1 MTCMRSNSLNEN
13 WKGRIV
19 NDGAKELSVRRSI
32 PFKEQ
37 MHVLKRIMAFGKPYK
52 NQFALAIF
60 FSVALAIS
68 TAALPRIIQQFI
80 DNHLTTGNLTIQIIL
95 MFAGLH
101 FGVTLIRMTVWYLE
115 LYLFNMA
122 SEKTI
127 KNIRN
132 QLFEKLH
139 TLGMRFFDQTSTG
152 WLITRV
158 TNDTEAMK
166 DFWNVFLNI
175 MQGIFS
181 VVISLGAMFLLD
193 VSVTLWILLFAPILL
208 IIIRI
213 YQVYSS
219 KTYSEMKSKLSL
231 LNTKL
236 AETINGIS
244 IIQQFRQE
252 KRLQKEFEETNKSYF
267 DSRFSMTKINALLL
281 SPVINLLYTL
291 SIVVILTIFG
301 FDALN
306 GPVEVGVIYAFTTY
320 ANNFFR
326 PLTRLMDS
334 MSLFQDG
341 IVSSSRILTVMDN
354 EEYAPAQL
362 DNKDAHIEEGKIEFK
377 DVSFS
382 YDGTNKVLKNI
393 SFTVNPGETIALV
406 GHTGSGK
413 SSIIN
418 VLMRFYDFDEGEV
431 LIDGKSI
438 KEFPMRELRQRIGL
452 VLQDSFLFYGTIKD
466 NIRLLNKSITDRE
479 IVESARFVQANK
491 FIEEL
496 PGQYDAKVVERGA
509 SFSSGQKQ
517 LISFA
522 STIVRDPKILILDEA
537 TANIDT
543 ETEALIQEGLQ
554 RMRKGRTTVAIAHR
568 LSTIRDADKILVLD
582 NGHII
587 ERGTHDELIDRGGQ
601 YKDMYELQNL
611 GLQTK

>member
-1 MTCMRSNSLNEN
+1 MMEQ
-13 WKGRIV
+13 
-19 NDGAKELSVRRSI
+19 KELSVRRSI

-37 MHVLKRIMAFGKPYK
+37 MHILKRIMTFGKPYK
-52 NQFALAIF
+52 KQFAVAIF

-68 TAALPRIIQQFI
+68 TAALPRIIQLFI
-80 DNHLTTGNLTIQIIL
+80 DNHLTTGDLSLSIIL
-95 MFAGLH
+95 TFAGLH
-101 FGVTLIRMTVWYLE
+101 FGVTLIRLTVWYLE

-122 SEKTI
+122 SEKTVQ
-127 KNIRN
+127 NIRN

-175 MQGIFS
+175 MQGVFG

-193 VSVTLWILLFAPILL
+193 VTVTLWILIFAPVLL
-208 IIIRI
+208 IVIRI

-252 KRLQKEFEETNKSYF
+252 KRLQKEFEETNQSYF

-291 SIVVILTIFG
+291 SVVVILTIFG
-301 FDALN
+301 LEALT
-306 GPVEVGVIYAFTTY
+306 GPVEVGIIYAFTTY

-354 EEYAPAQL
+354 EQYAPAQL
-362 DNKDAHIEEGKIEFK
+362 DKEDAHIEEGKIEFK
-377 DVSFS
+377 NVSFS
-382 YDGTNKVLKNI
+382 YDGKNNVLKNI

-431 LIDGKSI
+431 LIDGRSI
-438 KEFPMRELRQRIGL
+438 KEFPMRELRQRTGL
-452 VLQDSFLFYGTIKD
+452 VLQDSFLFYGTITD
-466 NIRLLNKSITDRE
+466 NIRLLNESITDRE
-479 IVESARFVQANK
+479 IIEAARFVQADK

-568 LSTIRDADKILVLD
+568 LSTIRDADQILVLD

-587 ERGTHDELIDRGGQ
+587 ERGTHDELIDSGGQ

-611 GLQTK
+611 GLQTQ

>member
-1 MTCMRSNSLNEN
+1 MMEQ
-13 WKGRIV
+13 
-19 NDGAKELSVRRSI
+19 KELSVRRSI

-37 MHVLKRIMAFGKPYK
+37 MHILKRIMTFGKPYK
-52 NQFALAIF
+52 KQFAVAIF

-68 TAALPRIIQQFI
+68 TAALPRIIQLFI
-80 DNHLTTGNLTIQIIL
+80 DNHLTTGDLSLSIIL
-95 MFAGLH
+95 TFAGLH
-101 FGVTLIRMTVWYLE
+101 FGVTLIRLTVWYLE

-122 SEKTI
+122 SEKTVQ
-127 KNIRN
+127 NIRN

-175 MQGIFS
+175 MQGVFG

-193 VSVTLWILLFAPILL
+193 VTVTLWILIFAPVLL
-208 IIIRI
+208 IVIRI

-252 KRLQKEFEETNKSYF
+252 KRLQKEFEETNQSYF

-291 SIVVILTIFG
+291 SAVVILTIFG
-301 FDALN
+301 LEALT
-306 GPVEVGVIYAFTTY
+306 GPVEVGIIYAFTTY

-354 EEYAPAQL
+354 EQYAPAQL
-362 DNKDAHIEEGKIEFK
+362 DKEDAHIEEGKIEFK
-377 DVSFS
+377 NVSFS
-382 YDGTNKVLKNI
+382 YDGKNNVLKNI

-418 VLMRFYDFDEGEV
+418 VLMRFYDFGEGEV
-431 LIDGKSI
+431 LIDGRSI
-438 KEFPMRELRQRIGL
+438 KEFPMRELRQRTGL

-466 NIRLLNKSITDRE
+466 NIRLLNESITDRE
-479 IVESARFVQANK
+479 IIEAARFVQADK

-568 LSTIRDADKILVLD
+568 LSTIRDADQILVLD

-587 ERGTHDELIDRGGQ
+587 ERGTHDELIDSGGQ

-611 GLQTK
+611 GLQTQ

>member
-1 MTCMRSNSLNEN
+1 MMEQ
-13 WKGRIV
+13 
-19 NDGAKELSVRRSI
+19 KELSVRRSI

-37 MHVLKRIMAFGKPYK
+37 MTILKRILKFGEPHKK
-52 NQFALAIF
+52 QFAVAIF

-68 TAALPRIIQQFI
+68 TAALPRIVQLFI
-80 DNHLTTGNLTIQIIL
+80 DNHLTTGDLSLRIIL
-95 MFAGLH
+95 TFAGLH

-122 SEKTI
+122 SEKTVQ
-127 KNIRN
+127 NIRN

-166 DFWNVFLNI
+166 DFWNVFLNF
-175 MQGIFS
+175 MQGVLG

-193 VSVTLWILLFAPILL
+193 VTVTLWILIFAPVLL
-208 IIIRI
+208 IVIRI

-252 KRLQKEFEETNKSYF
+252 KRLQKEFEETNQSYF

-291 SIVVILTIFG
+291 SVVVILTIFG
-301 FDALN
+301 LEALT
-306 GPVEVGVIYAFTTY
+306 GPVEVGIIYAFTTY

-354 EEYAPAQL
+354 EEYAPAQS
-362 DNKDAHIEEGKIEFK
+362 DNEEAHIEKGKIEFK
-377 DVSFS
+377 NVSFS
-382 YDGTNKVLKNI
+382 YDGENDVLKNI

-418 VLMRFYDFDEGEV
+418 VMMRFYDFHEGEV
-431 LIDGKSI
+431 LIDGRSI
-438 KEFPMRELRQRIGL
+438 REYPMRELRKRTGL

-466 NIRLLNKSITDRE
+466 NIRLLNESITDRE
-479 IVESARFVQANK
+479 IIEAARFVQADK

-496 PGQYDAKVVERGA
+496 PGSYDAKVVERGA

-568 LSTIRDADKILVLD
+568 LSTIRDADQILVLD

-611 GLQTK
+611 GLQTQ

>member
-1 MTCMRSNSLNEN
+1 MEQ
-13 WKGRIV
+13 
-19 NDGAKELSVRRSI
+19 KELSVRRSI

-37 MHVLKRIMAFGKPYK
+37 MVVLKRIMKFGKPYRK
-52 NQFALAIF
+52 QFALAIL
-60 FSVALAIS
+60 FSLALAIS
-68 TAALPRIIQQFI
+68 TAALPRIIQLFI
-80 DNHLTTGNLTIQIIL
+80 DNHLTTGDVTLQIIL

-101 FGVTLIRMTVWYLE
+101 FGVTLIRLTVWYFE
-115 LYLFNMA
+115 LYIFNMA
-122 SEKTI
+122 SERTVR
-127 KNIRN
+127 NIRN

-139 TLGMRFFDQTSTG
+139 KLGMRFFDQTSTG
-152 WLITRV
+152 WIITRV

-166 DFWNVFLNI
+166 DFWHVFLAI
-175 MQGIFS
+175 MQGVFG

-193 VSVTLWILLFAPILL
+193 VTVTLWILMFAPLL
-208 IIIRI
+208 LVIVRI

-219 KTYSEMKSKLSL
+219 KTYNDMKSKMSL

-252 KRLQKEFEETNKSYF
+252 KRLQKEFEETNQSYF
-267 DSRFSMTKINALLL
+267 DSRFSMIKINALLL

-291 SIVVILTIFG
+291 SIVVILAIFG
-301 FDALN
+301 TESLA
-306 GPVEVGVIYAFTTY
+306 GPVEIGIIYAFTSY
-320 ANNFFR
+320 ANNFFK
-326 PLTRLMDS
+326 PLTQLMDS
-334 MSLFQDG
+334 MSLFQEG
-341 IVSSSRILTVMDN
+341 IVSSSRILIVMDN

-362 DNKDAHIEEGKIEFK
+362 DNKDAHIVDGKIEFK
-377 DVSFS
+377 NVSFS
-382 YDGTNKVLKNI
+382 YDGKNNVLKNI

-413 SSIIN
+413 SSVIN
-418 VLMRFYDFDEGEV
+418 VLMRFYDFQEGEV
-431 LIDGKSI
+431 FIDGKSI
-438 KEFPMRELRQRIGL
+438 KEFPMRELRRRTGL

-466 NIRLLNKSITDRE
+466 NIRLLNDSITDRE
-479 IVESARFVQANK
+479 IIEAARFVQADK

-496 PGQYDAKVVERGA
+496 PGQYDARVVERGA

-543 ETEALIQEGLQ
+543 ETEALIQEGLE

-568 LSTIRDADKILVLD
+568 LSTIRDADQILVLD
-582 NGHII
+582 DGHIV
-587 ERGTHDELIDRGGQ
+587 ERGSHDELIERGGQ

-611 GLQTK
+611 GIQSK

>member
-1 MTCMRSNSLNEN
+1 MMEQ
-13 WKGRIV
+13 
-19 NDGAKELSVRRSI
+19 KELSVRRSI

-139 TLGMRFFDQTSTG
+139 TLGMSFFDQTSTG